1 VRLRFRRGEEVKYI
15 SHLDLMRLFVRACRR
30 AGLPLAY
37 SGGFSPT
44 PVIAMALPLAVG
56 VVGEDE
62 VLEIGFS
69 AELAPEE
76 VLMRLRPQLP
86 PGVEVRA
93 AWPAPAGGKALS
105 QLVVAADFIAEVET
119 DRSRTELE
127 QVVREFL
134 AREQVI
140 LTRQRGE
147 KPRTFDL
154 RPLVRSLEL
163 VDLRDGVAEFHLQLV
178 AENNRVGRPDDVLA
192 ALGFEDVAMRF
203 RRVRLYF
210 REPIG

>member
-1 VRLRFRRGEEVKYI
+1 MRLRFRRGEEVKYI

-56 VVGEDE
+56 VVGENE

-69 AELAPEE
+69 AEVTPEE
-76 VLMRLRPQLP
+76 VLVRLRPQLP

-93 AWPAPAGGKALS
+93 AWPAPPVGKALA

-127 QVVREFL
+127 QAVREFL
-134 AREQVI
+134 TREQVI

-147 KPRTFDL
+147 KTRTFDL

-178 AENNRVGRPDDVLA
+178 AENNRAGRPDDVLA

-210 REPIG
+210 REPID